1 MENNFFGEEKAVIL
15 GLGEL
20 RVGTCPMGTIG
31 LGSCIAL
38 ILHDQRR
45 SLGGLAHIMLPE
57 SRGNADRPG
66 KFADTAITIL
76 LQEMEGLGST
86 RTAITANVI
95 GGASMFEYS
104 ANSLNIGERNAAAVK
119 GLLNDL
125 GVRITHEETGG
136 KVGRSVYYWPEE
148 KGRLIIKRADGTC
161 TEFS

>member
-1 MENNFFGEEKAVIL
+1 MENNFFGEAKAVIL
-15 GLGEL
+15 GLGEF

-38 ILHDQRR
+38 ILHDPRR

-57 SRGNADRPG
+57 SHGSTDRPG
-66 KFADTAITIL
+66 KFADTAVSAVL
-76 LQEMEGLGST
+76 EEMERLGST
-86 RTAITANVI
+86 KFSVTAIVV

-119 GLLNDL
+119 DLLREQ
-125 GVRITHEETGG
+125 GIRIGHEETGG
-136 KVGRSVYYWPEE
+136 KVGRSVYFWPEG

-161 TEFS
+161 VEL

>member
-1 MENNFFGEEKAVIL
+1 MENNFFGEETAIIL

-57 SRGNADRPG
+57 SHGNTDRPG
-66 KFADTAITIL
+66 KFADTATSAL
-76 LQEMEGLGST
+76 LDGMERLGST
-86 RTAITANVI
+86 KFSITATVV
-95 GGASMFEYS
+95 GGASMFEFS
-104 ANSLNIGERNAAAVK
+104 ATSLNIGERNVAAVK
-119 GLLNDL
+119 DLLREL
-125 GVRITHEETGG
+125 GIRIEHEETGG
-136 KVGRSVYYWPEE
+136 KVGRSVYYWPEG

-161 TEFS
+161 TAL

>member
-1 MENNFFGEEKAVIL
+1 MHTKFFSEKTAVIL

-38 ILHDQRR
+38 ILHDQRQ

-57 SRGNADRPG
+57 SRGNVDRPG
-66 KFADTAITIL
+66 KFADTAIHTL
-76 LQEMEGLGST
+76 LQEMEGCGST
-86 RTAITANVI
+86 TSAITANVV

-104 ANSLNIGERNAAAVK
+104 ANSLNIGERNTAAVR

-125 GVRITHEETGG
+125 GVRIAHEETGG
-136 KVGRSVYYWPEE
+136 KVGRSVYYWPEK

-161 TEFS
+161 TKLL